1 MSAGCGLFGDVVEQ
15 CVVVTSPE
23 TGETYRVRVDVAQ
36 PLTED
41 EQRDLALYM
50 DALAEA
56 ARRRASGGT

>member
-1 MSAGCGLFGDVVEQ
+1 MEQ

-41 EQRDLALYM
+41 EQRDLSLYM